1 MESKTSVGKRMC
13 PRCRTA
19 ELRRSQMHGMI
30 ERSILRPVGI
40 RAYRCASCDERFLR
54 FGGAEKPVRAEVPS
68 NGSAGGK

>member
-1 MESKTSVGKRMC
+1 MESKTLVGKRMC
-13 PRCRTA
+13 PRCRTS

-54 FGGAEKPVRAEVPS
+54 FGGADKLVRSEEAS
-68 NGSAGGK
+68 SRAAGTK